1 MNLPIPNERPGIA
14 RWLRKYPGDAVILG
28 IILVVATIFFGY
40 VWPFFRV
47 IWSFDR
53 IEQKAKRRITA
64 PELQAWA
71 TNLLA
76 QQPLGQHRYRVADL
90 GTNFPQQLTGLWKRP
105 PDVIIYNSGPGH
117 INWVRVTW
125 GSGGLGHCGF
135 NIGATSSLLYSI
147 NRKNSHEWSDGVY
160 FYKD

>member
-14 RWLRKYPGDAVILG
+14 RWLRKYPGDVAIIT
-28 IILVVATIFFGY
+28 IILIVAIFIGCVWLTFGP
-40 VWPFFRV
+40 W
-47 IWSFDR
+47 WSFDR

-71 TNLLA
+71 TNLMA
-76 QQPLGQHRYRVADL
+76 QQPPGQHHYRVEAL
-90 GTNFPQQLTGLWKRP
+90 GTNFPKQLLGLWKHP
-105 PDVIIYNSGPGH
+105 PRVIIYNLGPGRV
-117 INWVRVTW
+117 NWVRITW
-125 GSGGLGHCGF
+125 GSGLLGHCGF
-135 NIGATSSLLYSI
+135 NIGATNSLLYSI